1 MVGRGVALRLLV
13 AGRKVRE
20 MLNARGGQPGVR
32 VSLIAAY
39 RDRDAVDAVAGSEYA
54 DDRIRLRE

>member
-1 MVGRGVALRLLV
+1 LV

-39 RDRDAVDAVAGSEYA
+39 RDRDAVDAVAGSEFA